1 MDEVTLNKKEQ
12 IRLMVLNEVLAG
24 RLTGPAAA
32 ELLGLSLRQTRRLL
46 AAYRQAGAAGLAHGN
61 RGRAPVNKVR
71 AEVAE
76 AVVELARG
84 EYVDYNDRHFT
95 EELAERHAIVLSS
108 PTVRRLRRA
117 AGLGSPRK
125 RRPPRHRRRRERYP
139 QAGMLLQVD
148 GSKHDWLEGRGP
160 WLTLHAA
167 IDDATGE
174 VVAAVFREEEDAT
187 GYGYLQDQRVKVQ

>member
-1 MDEVTLNKKEQ
+1 MDKVTLNKKEQ

-24 RLTGPAAA
+24 RLSGPAAA

-61 RGRAPVNKVR
+61 RGREPVNKVR
-71 AEVAE
+71 AAVAE

-117 AGLGSPRK
+117 AGLAARASGGHRATGGDASGI
-125 RRPPRHRRRRERYP
+125 RRRACCCRSTAASTIGWR
-139 QAGMLLQVD
+139 D
-148 GSKHDWLEGRGP
+148 GGRG
-160 WLTLHAA
+160 
-167 IDDATGE
+167 
-174 VVAAVFREEEDAT
+174 
-187 GYGYLQDQRVKVQ
+187 

>member
-46 AAYRQAGAAGLAHGN
+46 AVYRQAGAAGLAHGN
-61 RGRAPVNKVR
+61 
-71 AEVAE
+71 
-76 AVVELARG
+76 
-84 EYVDYNDRHFT
+84 
-95 EELAERHAIVLSS
+95 
-108 PTVRRLRRA
+108 
-117 AGLGSPRK
+117 
-125 RRPPRHRRRRERYP
+125 RRRRERYP